1 MYLLLILIGKAGFS
15 HLCLPSPFIFQS
27 RAQPPEENKRKPVLG
42 KLGTLFTAGRRRNSR
57 NGLESPT
64 SSNTKP
70 GSPKEV
76 TSSKL
81 PERET
86 EKSQP
91 LGGQPRPTDVCEE
104 GSPQEKCQEPEG
116 EHPEGC
122 MQAALPDAT
131 RSPGR
136 GSHAAA
142 AVQQG
147 CESDSPQLEPLEAE
161 RETFPDATAT
171 AKQLRSS
178 LENSSRRENA
188 EALIR
193 SPGEDAS
200 PGAGSEQEPTQG
212 SRGVPGSPAGE
223 HTAEGHPL
231 VCVHGGSPEP
241 QGVLSQAPEDSSASP
256 GDPPAEGLEN
266 WAGSAPVNGKAES
279 PGQDCRPRER
289 AHPAKVLTLD
299 IYLSKTEVAQVGE
312 PVVISPGA
320 GDCGDCDD
328 MEKRSSGR
336 RSGRRRRSQR
346 STDSPGAD
354 PPLPDC
360 APRDDTVFEDEV
372 APDAAAENGCAEK
385 KVKSPQ
391 AAPNGGVAS
400 AAGLESKPSPSPKGQ
415 LRGEPERG
423 KQPPPT
429 SSPTKR
435 RGRSRVPEAVP
446 TSPAGGPRTPAKDS
460 PLKKAPDPG
469 PSPAAKESGEEAAR
483 VIPRELTV
491 KSSSLLPEIKP
502 EHKRGPLPHLLDGR
516 GDGSRSRDLGRS
528 AGGSDASE
536 GLKPRNHFG
545 VGRSTVTTKVTL

>member
-1 MYLLLILIGKAGFS
+1 M
-15 HLCLPSPFIFQS
+15 
-27 RAQPPEENKRKPVLG
+27 
-42 KLGTLFTAGRRRNSR
+42 
-57 NGLESPT
+57 
-64 SSNTKP
+64 
-70 GSPKEV
+70 
-76 TSSKL
+76 
-81 PERET
+81 
-86 EKSQP
+86 
-91 LGGQPRPTDVCEE
+91 
-104 GSPQEKCQEPEG
+104 
-116 EHPEGC
+116 
-122 MQAALPDAT
+122 
-131 RSPGR
+131 
-136 GSHAAA
+136 
-142 AVQQG
+142 
-147 CESDSPQLEPLEAE
+147 
-161 RETFPDATAT
+161 ATAEFS
-171 AKQLRSS
+171 KF
-178 LENSSRRENA
+178 
-188 EALIR
+188 
-193 SPGEDAS
+193 
-200 PGAGSEQEPTQG
+200 AGI
-212 SRGVPGSPAGE
+212 
-223 HTAEGHPL
+223 
-231 VCVHGGSPEP
+231 
-241 QGVLSQAPEDSSASP
+241 LSAA
-256 GDPPAEGLEN
+256 
-266 WAGSAPVNGKAES
+266 
-279 PGQDCRPRER
+279 
-289 AHPAKVLTLD
+289 
-299 IYLSKTEVAQVGE
+299 YLSKTEVAQVDE

-360 APRDDTVFEDEV
+360 VPRDDTVFEDEV

-385 KVKSPQ
+385 KVKSPLQ

-415 LRGEPERG
+415 LRGEPERS
-423 KQPPPT
+423 KQPPPA

-446 TSPAGGPRTPAKDS
+446 TSPAGGPRPTAKDS
-460 PLKKAPDPG
+460 PLKRAPDPG

-516 GDGSRSRDLGRS
+516 GDGGRSRDLGRS

>member
-1 MYLLLILIGKAGFS
+1 M
-15 HLCLPSPFIFQS
+15 
-27 RAQPPEENKRKPVLG
+27 G

-76 TSSKL
+76 TSSRL

-91 LGGQPRPTDVCEE
+91 LSGQPTPTDACEE

-122 MQAALPDAT
+122 VQAAPPDAK

-147 CESDSPQLEPLEAE
+147 RESDSPQLEPLEAE
-161 RETFPDATAT
+161 GETFPDATAT
-171 AKQLRSS
+171 AEQLHSS
-178 LENSSRRENA
+178 LENSSKRENA

-200 PGAGSEQEPTQG
+200 PGAGREQEPTQG

-223 HTAEGHPL
+223 HPADGAPRLCAHR
-231 VCVHGGSPEP
+231 GSPEP
-241 QGVLSQAPEDSSASP
+241 QGGLSQAPEDSSAPP
-256 GDPPAEGLEN
+256 GDPLAEGAEN
-266 WAGSAPVNGKAES
+266 RAGSAPVNVKAEP

-299 IYLSKTEVAQVGE
+299 IYLSKTEAAQVDE

-360 APRDDTVFEDEV
+360 EPRDDTVFEDEV

-385 KVKSPQ
+385 KVKSPPQ

-400 AAGLESKPSPSPKGQ
+400 AAGLESKSSPSPKGQ
-415 LRGEPERG
+415 LRGEPERS
-423 KQPPPT
+423 KQPPPA

-446 TSPAGGPRTPAKDS
+446 TSPAGGPRPTAKDS
-460 PLKKAPDPG
+460 PLKRAPDPV

-502 EHKRGPLPHLLDGR
+502 EYKRGPLPHLLDGR
-516 GDGSRSRDLGRS
+516 GDGGRSRDLGRS
-528 AGGSDASE
+528 AGGSDAFE